1 MAKVYVITCGEY
13 SDYHICAVCSTRER
27 AEELRPLYSDRYDIA
42 EIEEFEMDQ
51 GPANAESRIAVY
63 MVDINR
69 WVEQGVVTDSKLQKI
84 GLSSEHVHL
93 ITMDRERDRDKYTF
107 PGFMNYWPKSCD
119 RKSGSLDFKVY
130 IRADVAESE
139 EKALKIARDRFAKAL
154 AEQLGV

>member
-1 MAKVYVITCGEY
+1 MSKVYVITCGEY

-51 GPANAESRIAVY
+51 GPVNAERRIAVY
-63 MVDINR
+63 MVNINR
-69 WVEQGVVTDSKLQKI
+69 WVEQGVVTDLKSQP
-84 GLSSEHVHL
+84 SERVYL
-93 ITMDRERDRDKYTF
+93 ISMDRERDRDKYTL
-107 PGFMNYWPKSCD
+107 PGFMNYWPRSCD
-119 RKSGSLDFKVY
+119 RKSGSLNFKVY
-130 IRADVAESE
+130 IRADVAETE